1 MEIPGLVEI
10 TTQDELREIVPQPLA
25 AAAGKARKEL
35 HDLDREWLAASP
47 FCLVATS
54 AEDGTCDVSPKGDP
68 AGFTKVL
75 DASTIAIPERA
86 GNRRVDGFTN
96 ILSNPHVGLIYFLP
110 GRGDTLRINGR
121 ARIVSEAP
129 FFDEMI
135 VKGNRPQLALLVEI
149 EEIFHHCSKAFL
161 RSKLWKPETW
171 DPDAVPARARIS
183 QALERPDEELT
194 TLEEYYGQAYEDK
207 IYKVKY

>member
-10 TTQDELREIVPQPLA
+10 TTQEELREIVPQPLA

-68 AGFTKVL
+68 AGFTKIL

-121 ARIVSEAP
+121 ARIVREAP
-129 FFDEMI
+129 FFDEMV

-161 RSKLWKPETW
+161 RSQLWKPETW
-171 DPDAVPARARIS
+171 NPDAMPSRPRIAK
-183 QALERPDEELT
+183 ALERQDEELA

>member
-47 FCLVATS
+47 FCLIATS

-68 AGFTKVL
+68 AGFTKIL
-75 DASTIAIPERA
+75 DAGTIAIPERA

-129 FFDEMI
+129 FFDEMT

-171 DPDAVPARARIS
+171 EPDAVPTRARIS
-183 QALERPDEELT
+183 QTLERTDEELA
-194 TLEEYYGQAYEDK
+194 TLEEYYGQAYEEK